1 MRAQAERDAGVPDV
15 PMPSDARQPFDL
27 PLAHLGYRNLRIEP
41 RSGYVSWRAVDA
53 DTGERLHAAALKEM
67 LRWVASQV
75 PRMLAARNFSGLA
88 GPIPTFLA
96 PLQAPCAPPTCRR
109 HRRQGRTP

>member
-1 MRAQAERDAGVPDV
+1 MRAQAERDDGVPDV
-15 PMPSDARQPFDL
+15 PMPSDPRQPFDL
-27 PLAHLGYRNLRIEP
+27 PLAHIGYRNLRIEP

-67 LRWVASQV
+67 LRWVAGQV

-88 GPIPTFLA
+88 
-96 PLQAPCAPPTCRR
+96 
-109 HRRQGRTP
+109 